1 MLKRSLR
8 NVARV
13 MAASAAMIV
22 LGAASSAFAQ
32 DAPPPASDGS
42 VSGNLML
49 LNKIDGLRDQMQ
61 QMQGE
66 IEELQHSLK
75 ELQRT
80 SKDQYLDLDSR
91 VGKLEHTAQAAPAAS
106 ASAGSAATAEA
117 ALSGGA
123 KPPATSAAPTSAAVS
138 TPAAKAAYDA
148 AFKSLRDGNYV
159 ASASG
164 FRAFIQKFPSDP
176 LVSNAYYW
184 LGESYYVTQN
194 FKIALGS
201 FQMLLQHYPKS
212 GKAPDAQ
219 LKVGYCQA
227 ELKDYAAARKTLQA
241 VAKAYPGTPVERLAK
256 KRLES
261 IPAHAA
267 SAKR

>member
-1 MLKRSLR
+1 
-8 NVARV
+8 

-22 LGAASSAFAQ
+22 LGVAPCAFAQ

-49 LNKIDGLRDQMQ
+49 LNKMDGLRGQMQ

-91 VGKLEHTAQAAPAAS
+91 VGKLEHAAQAQPAAS
-106 ASAGSAATAEA
+106 ASAGSAAAAEA
-117 ALSGGA
+117 ALNGGA
-123 KPPATSAAPTSAAVS
+123 TPPVSSAPATSAVAPSTHS
-138 TPAAKAAYDA
+138 TPASKAAYDA
-148 AFKSLRDGNYV
+148 AFKALRDGNYV

-164 FRAFIQKFPSDP
+164 FRAFTQKFPSDP

-194 FKIALGS
+194 FKIALAS
-201 FQMLLQHYPKS
+201 FQTLLQKYPHS

-227 ELKDYAAARKTLQA
+227 ELKDYADARRTLEA
-241 VAKAYPGTPVERLAK
+241 VVKAYPGTPVERLAK
-256 KRLES
+256 KRLEA
-261 IPAHAA
+261 IPSH
-267 SAKR
+267 SAPAKH

>member
-1 MLKRSLR
+1 MLVRSLR
-8 NVARV
+8 NVIRI

-22 LGAASSAFAQ
+22 LGAAPCALAQ
-32 DAPPPASDGS
+32 DAPPPADGS

-49 LNKIDGLRDQMQ
+49 LNKIDAQRAQMQ
-61 QMQGE
+61 EMQGE
-66 IEELQHSLK
+66 IEELQHALK
-75 ELQRT
+75 EMQRT
-80 SKDQYLDLDSR
+80 GKDQYLDLDSR
-91 VGKLEHTAQAAPAAS
+91 VEKLEHAQQAAPAAS
-106 ASAGSAATAEA
+106 ASTGPAAAAAAALTGGPKPSTAATPV
-117 ALSGGA
+117 SKG
-123 KPPATSAAPTSAAVS
+123 TAVS
-138 TPAAKAAYDA
+138 KAAYDA

-201 FQMLLQHYPKS
+201 FQTLLQKYPHS
-212 GKAPDAQ
+212 AKAPDAQ

-227 ELKDYAAARKTLQA
+227 ELKDYAAARQTLQA
-241 VAKAYPGTPVERLAK
+241 VVKAYPGTPVERLAK
-256 KRLES
+256 KRLSE
-261 IPAHAA
+261 IPTHAA
-267 SAKR
+267 TAGH